1 MDYSPNRTRQH
12 GTALLISMIILLVMT
27 MIILQGARSANLEL
41 LVGSNSQYAAE
52 ALVQAEDG
60 AIAGETFVEV
70 TYTGAPVMNY
80 GEADDDGVFLDG
92 QVDVD
97 SLNWEQLSP
106 ELQTRSHG
114 SLEYIVEYVGPSYAS
129 GGSLSL
135 GAGASSDTRYIYRVS
150 GRGESDRGGAR
161 VVQTVY
167 ATAE

>member
-80 GEADDDGVFLDG
+80 GESDDDGVFLDG
-92 QVDVD
+92 QVEVD

-106 ELQTRSHG
+106 ELKSRSHG